1 MMRAIAA
8 LAAVL
13 TLGLAA
19 PALAE
24 LRVGVVDLN
33 AISERYEK
41 HKEEVTRL
49 QAERDRLVADLAKM
63 DEQIKGLQE
72 RRQLFGEDSD
82 EYNDITGKLE
92 EFKMQ
97 FMLKKNTLERQIEKR
112 QLELIKALYRDI
124 QDAVREWAA
133 ANGFHL
139 ILVKAGDQL
148 MSTKLQE
155 VVVEIRLKPV
165 LFAAPELDVTAPII
179 DYMNAKFRRT
189 R

>member
-1 MMRAIAA
+1 MMRAITAISIILVFA
-8 LAAVL
+8 
-13 TLGLAA
+13 LAA
-19 PALAE
+19 PAAAE

-33 AISERYEK
+33 AISEKYEK
-41 HKEEVTRL
+41 HKEEVARL
-49 QAERDRLVADLAKM
+49 QQERDALVADLAKM

-82 EYNDITGKLE
+82 EYNDITIKLE
-92 EFKMQ
+92 DFKMQ
-97 FMLKKNTLERQIEKR
+97 FMSKKNTLERRIEKR

-124 QDAVREWAA
+124 QDAVREFAA

-148 MSTKLQE
+148 MSTKVQE

-165 LFAAPELDVTAPII
+165 LFAAPELDITAPII